1 MRKLLLLLLFIPLV
15 SFGQDVL
22 VDEYFEDG
30 NKITKKTWTED
41 EQTLIL
47 IDTANN
53 EGSNF
58 RYFVQ
63 DEGIEVGM
71 YFYVTRQ
78 FGKYFRVEISVVNDS
93 DNRIE
98 FIPANIDINVNGD
111 VRKKEKYKALSFEEY
126 KKKVDNKIGWATG
139 IVAGL
144 NGYAQGVAGTT
155 YSTSQ
160 STNWDA
166 GYPQITTTTTQSYS
180 PALANMQRQ
189 QNQQNMN
196 DMQEGIDDDVQLINQ
211 GYLKVNTLFPNSVLE
226 GYILIPYH
234 RKVTDID
241 LIVNIAGKKFD
252 FSNNKFHSEP

>member
-1 MRKLLLLLLFIPLV
+1 MKKFLLLLTLIPLV

-78 FGKYFRVEISVVNDS
+78 FGKYFRVEISVVNDT

-98 FIPANIDINVNGD
+98 FIPANIDINVNE
-111 VRKKEKYKALSFEEY
+111 VVS
-126 KKKVDNKIGWATG
+126 KKK
-139 IVAGL
+139 
-144 NGYAQGVAGTT
+144 
-155 YSTSQ
+155 
-160 STNWDA
+160 
-166 GYPQITTTTTQSYS
+166 
-180 PALANMQRQ
+180 
-189 QNQQNMN
+189 N
-196 DMQEGIDDDVQLINQ
+196 DKL
-211 GYLKVNTLFPNSVLE
+211 L
-226 GYILIPYH
+226 
-234 RKVTDID
+234 
-241 LIVNIAGKKFD
+241 
-252 FSNNKFHSEP
+252 